1 VPLSLA
7 SPEVVPPEQD
17 VPTVSPPSLGAAV
30 LSPLVMPRLAPSF
43 ATAAPEPEPAAPV
56 DQPGLRL
63 PSPDR
68 PSLGLALPARIDVP
82 VPTLRPVWEEMPVPQ
97 VPSAKDVPG
106 DTTAPERASPIS
118 VNEQP
123 RAVAPELKPMPVGTP
138 PAAPS
143 MPGAPAAPGTPSIHF
158 APQITIHAPPG
169 SDPQALAD
177 LLDSRLRSLIR
188 DALRGSSA
196 ALHD

>member
-1 VPLSLA
+1 
-7 SPEVVPPEQD
+7 
-17 VPTVSPPSLGAAV
+17 
-30 LSPLVMPRLAPSF
+30 
-43 ATAAPEPEPAAPV
+43 
-56 DQPGLRL
+56 
-63 PSPDR
+63 
-68 PSLGLALPARIDVP
+68 
-82 VPTLRPVWEEMPVPQ
+82 
-97 VPSAKDVPG
+97 
-106 DTTAPERASPIS
+106 
-118 VNEQP
+118 
-123 RAVAPELKPMPVGTP
+123 MPVGTP

-177 LLDSRLRSLIR
+177 LLEGRLRSLIR